1 MCQSYTVQI
10 QNVVRAATFFQHAGI
25 AMIIVFIPI
34 MAKDITA
41 SFLEVGLI
49 VASYS
54 LAQILSELYFG
65 RRSDASGHRMI
76 FIRAGFI
83 GCAIVFGLHYF
94 ATDAL
99 LLLLARISAGIVTG
113 IMIPAFVAYSYEL
126 TGDGRQAATV
136 ISFHALGWMVGI
148 LATGVVGD
156 IGLAFLVSSAF
167 FVGGFVLT
175 LRLPEA
181 GFGSGPVSGSIRRII
196 SKNRYL
202 FWAVLLRHIAASAVW
217 TILPVI
223 LVEYMDAQLYQI
235 SVIYVVNT
243 FTAFIIMNMMVHKIQ
258 ITDRRKIQV
267 GLIGIIPAILGMSI
281 INEWWMA
288 MPFMVLVGVSWA
300 MLFVGGNFYLM
311 ERNPHSTS
319 SGLFSSTISV
329 ATVIGP
335 VIGGTIAAITDYQY
349 VMYVSA
355 IIAGGGLISSILI
368 PTLSPNET
376 SPDSPPS

>member
-1 MCQSYTVQI
+1 MQI
-10 QNVVRAATFFQHAGI
+10 QNVVRMATFFQHAGI

-34 MAKDITA
+34 MAKDITE

-65 RRSDASGHRMI
+65 RRSDASGHRMV
-76 FIRAGFI
+76 FIRMGFI
-83 GCAIVFGLHYF
+83 ACAVVFGLHYF
-94 ATDAL
+94 AVDAL
-99 LLLLARISAGIVTG
+99 TLLLARIFAGVATG

-126 TGDGRQAATV
+126 TGDGRKAATV
-136 ISFHALGWMVGI
+136 VSFHALGWMVGI

-156 IGLAFLVSSAF
+156 IGLAFLVSAAF
-167 FVGGFVLT
+167 FVAGFVLT

-181 GFGSGPVSGSIRRII
+181 GFGSGPVKGSIRRII
-196 SKNRYL
+196 TRNRYL
-202 FWAVLLRHIAASAVW
+202 FWAVLLRHIAATAVW

-223 LVEYMDAQLYQI
+223 LVEHMYAELYHI
-235 SVIYVVNT
+235 SIIYVVNT
-243 FTAFIIMNMMVHKIQ
+243 FTAFIIMNMMVRRIQ
-258 ITDRRKIQV
+258 ITDRRKIQL
-267 GLIGIIPAILGMSI
+267 GLAGIIPAILGMSI
-281 INEWWMA
+281 IIEWWMA

-319 SGLFSSTISV
+319 TGLFSSTISV

-335 VIGGTIAAITDYQY
+335 VIGGAIAAITDYQY

-355 IIAGGGLISSILI
+355 AIAGGGLLSSIRI
-368 PTLSPNET
+368 PTPPANTSNSCKRSNSPT
-376 SPDSPPS
+376 HK